1 MRRSEGE
8 DLGEKDEAKILA
20 GGHSLLAMMKLRF
33 AEPEHLIDINGIEE
47 LKGVRE
53 EGGAI
58 HIGSMVTE
66 NELIASDL
74 LEQKCPLLPEAARQI
89 SDPQVRNLGT
99 IGGDIA
105 HGDPANDHSA
115 IAMALDAT
123 FVLQG
128 PGGERSVPPNGFFPG
143 TFWTEWGEDE
153 ILKTMQVPVFSPGA
167 GSAYFKL
174 KRKTGDFATAATPNW
189 PTRVTIWL
197 SIGPRGILAADNLL
211 AIPLLL
217 QLRGGVGPNVVGRS
231 VKPRAKARLA

>member
-1 MRRSEGE
+1 MPNPSN
-8 DLGEKDEAKILA
+8 
-20 GGHSLLAMMKLRF
+20 
-33 AEPEHLIDINGIEE
+33 LIDINGIEE

-105 HGDPANDHSA
+105 HGDPANDYSA

-143 TFWTEWGEDE
+143 TFWEVGG
-153 ILKTMQVPVFSPGA
+153 LPVNDRRRGLT
-167 GSAYFKL
+167 SANL
-174 KRKTGDFATAATPNW
+174 PAR
-189 PTRVTIWL
+189 IW
-197 SIGPRGILAADNLL
+197 RE
-211 AIPLLL
+211 
-217 QLRGGVGPNVVGRS
+217 
-231 VKPRAKARLA
+231 